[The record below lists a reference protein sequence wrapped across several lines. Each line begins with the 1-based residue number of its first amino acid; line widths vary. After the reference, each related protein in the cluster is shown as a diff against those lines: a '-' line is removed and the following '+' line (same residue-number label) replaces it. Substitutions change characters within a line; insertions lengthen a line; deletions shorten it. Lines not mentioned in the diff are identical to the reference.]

1 VTIERDQE
9 EHMTSTARNVAAVA
23 DDRARSEAAAYR
35 QGQDRPLSGYVVV
48 MGVFAAIVAG
58 VAGVAAATRRPL
70 PGLSVT
76 DLVLLTVATH
86 KLSRTITKD
95 AVTSPLRAP
104 FARYQD
110 TGGPAEV
117 MEEPRKESSLRH
129 SVGELLTCPFCLDL
143 WVATG
148 FAIGLVFA
156 PRVTRLTTGTF
167 TALAGADFL
176 QLAYSAAQQAAE

>member
-1 VTIERDQE
+1 
-9 EHMTSTARNVAAVA
+9 MAGTARKVAAVA
-23 DDRARSEAAAYR
+23 DDRARSEADTYR
-35 QGQDRPLSGYVVV
+35 QGADRPLSGYAVV
-48 MGVFAAIVAG
+48 MGAFAAVVAAVAG
-58 VAGVAAATRRPL
+58 IAAATRRTL

-104 FARYQD
+104 FA
-110 TGGPAEV
+110 TFAETSGPSEV
-117 MEEPRKESSLRH
+117 TEEPRKDSSLRH
-129 SVGELLTCPFCLDL
+129 SIGELLTCPFCLDL
-143 WVATG
+143 WIATG
-148 FAIGLVFA
+148 LVIGLVFA
-156 PRVTRLTTGTF
+156 PRPTRLVIGTF

>member
-1 VTIERDQE
+1 MAE
-9 EHMTSTARNVAAVA
+9 TARRVAAIA
-23 DDRARSEAAAYR
+23 DDRARSEAEQYR
-35 QGQDRPLSGYVVV
+35 QGQDRPLGGYVVV
-48 MGVFAAIVAG
+48 MAIFGAIVSA
-58 VAGVAAATRRPL
+58 VAGITAATRRTVPT
-70 PGLSVT
+70 LSVK

-104 FARYQD
+104 FAQYAD
-110 TGGPAEV
+110 TAGPAEV

-129 SVGELLTCPFCLDL
+129 GVGELLTCPFCLGL
-143 WVATG
+143 WIATG

-156 PRVTRLTTGTF
+156 PRPTRLVLGTF

>member
-1 VTIERDQE
+1 VTIGRDQE
-9 EHMTSTARNVAAVA
+9 EHMMSTARKVAAVA
-23 DDRARSEAAAYR
+23 DDRARSEAEAYR

-48 MGVFAAIVAG
+48 MAVFAATVSALAG
-58 VAGVAAATRRPL
+58 IAAAIRRPL

-104 FARYQD
+104 FAQFAG
-110 TGGPAEV
+110 TAGPSEV

-129 SVGELLTCPFCLDL
+129 SIGELLTCPFCLDL
-143 WVATG
+143 WIATG
-148 FAIGLVFA
+148 FTIGLVFA
-156 PRVTRLTTGTF
+156 PRMTRLAIGTF

-176 QLAYSAAQQAAE
+176 QLAYSAAQQATE